1 MTQVRYFA
9 AAAAAAGTE
18 DESFPASTLGE
29 LRALMSDR
37 HGDGFTRVLARCSTL
52 VNGTRTD
59 DPTATLTKADR
70 VDVLPPFA
78 GG

>member
-18 DESFPASTLGE
+18 GESFPASTLGE
-29 LRALMSDR
+29 LCALMRDR
-37 HGDGFTRVLARCSTL
+37 HGDGFSRVLVRCSTL

-59 DPTATLTKADR
+59 DPTATLAEADR